1 MKVQCKLQGDEFYI
15 GDTVNLKILFDLR
28 KCKQFIEDIFIC
40 LIEKITITDPQPKF
54 EEKIIKES
62 ELPGLF

>member
-28 KCKQFIEDIFIC
+28 KCKQFVEDIFIY